1 MLEEII
7 PKSNANKKIEDE
19 NMNKIASKIKYFI
32 DEALK
37 SDSDYFSSK
46 NSGDNKNNKEKEVLK
61 KYLDFIKFLLLFE
74 KIMKNKI
81 KFEANFSIRGLIKRL
96 LKSCDSN
103 ILIIHDRES
112 YQNRSKKCK
121 IIKDNK
127 GEMYN
132 QLMKNDLEFK
142 EFEKDGW
149 NNDEEF
155 NKLRDDFNIKLDNY
169 YTIFKVPEDER
180 VKILSANPSTNQI
193 TSGGYRKKI

>member
-1 MLEEII
+1 M
-7 PKSNANKKIEDE
+7 
-19 NMNKIASKIKYFI
+19 
-32 DEALK
+32 
-37 SDSDYFSSK
+37 
-46 NSGDNKNNKEKEVLK
+46 
-61 KYLDFIKFLLLFE
+61 
-74 KIMKNKI
+74 
-81 KFEANFSIRGLIKRL
+81 
-96 LKSCDSN
+96 
-103 ILIIHDRES
+103 
-112 YQNRSKKCK
+112 
-121 IIKDNK
+121 

-155 NKLRDDFNIKLDNY
+155 NKLKDDFNTKLDNY